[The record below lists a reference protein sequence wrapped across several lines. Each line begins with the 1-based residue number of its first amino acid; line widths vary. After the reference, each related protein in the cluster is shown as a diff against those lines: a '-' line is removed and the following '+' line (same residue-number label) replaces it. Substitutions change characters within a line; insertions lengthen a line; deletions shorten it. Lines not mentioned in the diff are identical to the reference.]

1 MRKGEHPGTGR
12 DVDELQDRLTG
23 FEDFVPVSAEC
34 NLEEYPLFGMTA
46 RKKDLEPKTYRR
58 ETDSGDG
65 VILKREWTV
74 IPSVE
79 YGSLGPTDQDVFTA
93 VLELVGR
100 RGGMPEDGDL
110 DFSFAEIM
118 KILGW
123 TKSGRSYSLIRESL
137 ERITL
142 TGLRTRNAFYSKAD
156 ESYITDTFSIWSV
169 RFSETNG
176 KRGRA
181 SRHTISFHKLFLNS
195 WLAHYLKGLDTSMYW
210 ALSSPVAKRLY
221 RLIDQKR
228 GQERVWREEITE
240 LARQIPLSN
249 TRYPSKIR
257 EKLGSAHRELE
268 EKGFL
273 ERVEYEDRMVTYQV
287 NELFARRRRIGDMS
301 RDPRQAIALE
311 RLLAER
317 VRGDTAQELVSSF
330 GAEHC
335 LKYAEAL
342 PFQNNIGNPAGWL
355 VRAIRQ
361 SYELQEPQAPLVE
374 PDRGSGSARQFFTQE
389 VLVEDSVPSS
399 DAAWQMRTSPV
410 EADPAAQQLWDA
422 LLAEVA
428 EATNSPSLGVWFD
441 GCVPVS
447 LNSKD
452 LTLSVPNSHAAEYI
466 ESRFKPQIESALQ
479 ARLGGESQLL
489 LDISI

>member
-12 DVDELQDRLTG
+12 DLDELQDRLTG
-23 FEDFVPVSAEC
+23 FGDFVPVSAEC

-46 RKKDLEPKTYRR
+46 RNRDLEPKTYRR

-65 VILKREWTV
+65 IILKREWTV

-118 KILGW
+118 RILGW

-137 ERITL
+137 ERIAL

-169 RFSETNG
+169 RFAETNG
-176 KRGRA
+176 KQGKA

-228 GQERVWREEITE
+228 GQERVWWEEITE

-257 EKLGSAHRELE
+257 EKLGPAHEELQ

-273 ERVEYEDRMVTYQV
+273 ERVDYQDRTLTYRV
-287 NELFARRRRIGDMS
+287 SEAFARRRRVGDMS

-317 VRGDTAQELVSSF
+317 VRGDTARELVSSF
-330 GAEHC
+330 GAEYC

-342 PFQNNIGNPAGWL
+342 PFQKNIGNPAGWL
-355 VRAIRQ
+355 VRAISQ
-361 SYELQEPQAPLVE
+361 GYELQELQIPLIDPEDQKGSDQESEQDTLSEVPTAVE
-374 PDRGSGSARQFFTQE
+374 ENSEEVSGS
-389 VLVEDSVPSS
+389 P
-399 DAAWQMRTSPV
+399 
-410 EADPAAQQLWDA
+410 EADPAAQELWTT
-422 LLAEVA
+422 LLEEVSQR
-428 EATNSPSLGVWFD
+428 TDSPSLGVWFE
-441 GCVPVS
+441 GAIPVA
-447 LNSKD
+447 LDNQT
-452 LTLSVPNSHAAEYI
+452 LTLSLPNRNAIEYI
-466 ESRFKPQIESALQ
+466 ETRFKESIEDALKNELSDD
-479 ARLGGESQLL
+479 AKLHLVNYG
-489 LDISI
+489 